1 MKRVSKDK
9 EGNRLQRQARYWD
22 EYWDKI
28 AGEVLSAGLG
38 GAPEYWN
45 YEDNLQKRA
54 LIQALKALNV
64 DLRGKNIL
72 DVGCGNGRL
81 SFWFAEHG
89 AYVCGI
95 DISPQAISKAIT
107 IRRKN
112 NLNRLDFLLY
122 DGLSFPFRNG
132 SFDMVN
138 MAEILPLIEKIG
150 LTERVISEVIRVCK
164 AGGLILVIGRIKNY
178 PEDEY
183 RKIVPEDRLVHL
195 FETNG
200 AKLVLSRGIYVDR
213 VRFYFHYL
221 SHFKVTWKV
230 LKHFIPVVLKW
241 SELIDKHLI
250 SFLSK
255 YAEKSYL
262 FLGKCGRNV
271 HF

>member
-9 EGNRLQRQARYWD
+9 EENGLQRQARYWN

-28 AGEVLSAGLG
+28 AGDVLNAGLG

-64 DLRGKNIL
+64 DLQGKSIL

-138 MAEILPLIEKIG
+138 MAEVLPAIEKIG
-150 LTERVISEVIRVCK
+150 LTERVISEMIRVCK
-164 AGGLILVIGRIKNY
+164 AGGLILVIGLIKNY

-230 LKHFIPVVLKW
+230 LRHFIPVVLKW
-241 SELIDKHLI
+241 SELIDNHLI

-255 YAEKSYL
+255 YAEKKL
-262 FLGKCGRNV
+262 FVFGKCGRNV
-271 HF
+271 HL